1 MTRLLTLGLVQMKPE
16 LGDLNANINRV
27 LDLTAETARQGAE
40 FIIFPELVLTGYNQE
55 LLGDKLVRLA
65 LTPEDEPIQQLAQAA
80 GRHQVYLIAGFIE
93 KRAIPGV
100 VYNSIV
106 ICGPDG
112 SILRIYAKS
121 HLFATE
127 NLHFRPG
134 ASLDTLQTKYGRVGP
149 MICMDIGYPEVAR
162 ILSLQG
168 AELLLAPSAW
178 ITEDEDLWALHLR
191 ARALDNLV
199 FVAGINRV
207 GSEGNLHFIGQS
219 MVVNPR
225 GHILSQLQGEEG
237 ILIATIDLDEVSL
250 ARRRALH
257 WTGRRPELYGT
268 IADLKGN

>member
-1 MTRLLTLGLVQMKPE
+1 
-16 LGDLNANINRV
+16 
-27 LDLTAETARQGAE
+27 
-40 FIIFPELVLTGYNQE
+40 
-55 LLGDKLVRLA
+55 
-65 LTPEDEPIQQLAQAA
+65 
-80 GRHQVYLIAGFIE
+80 
-93 KRAIPGV
+93 
-100 VYNSIV
+100 
-106 ICGPDG
+106 
-112 SILRIYAKS
+112 
-121 HLFATE
+121 
-127 NLHFRPG
+127 
-134 ASLDTLQTKYGRVGP
+134 

-191 ARALDNLV
+191 ARALDNLA

-225 GHILSQLQGEEG
+225 GHIVSQLNGEEG
-237 ILIATIDLDEVSL
+237 MLVTTIDLDEISL

-268 IADLKGN
+268 IADLQGN